1 MIPFLNLR
9 ELNANLAPKLIEAA
23 ERVVQSG
30 YFVLGPEVE
39 ALELELAA
47 SQGVAH
53 AVGVGNGLDALAL
66 ALMAIG
72 VGPGDE
78 VIVPSH
84 TFIATWLAV
93 TRTGATLVPVDVS
106 SDDYNLD
113 PALVE
118 AAIGPRTRAIVPVH
132 LYGRPAL
139 MVELR
144 RIATRHNLN
153 VIADGAQ
160 SIGSTI
166 HDRPVATFADA
177 TTLSFYPGKNLG
189 ALGDGGAVLTDD
201 EEVAK
206 RVRTLRNYGS
216 SVKYVHEEVGMN
228 SRLDEMQAAFL
239 RVKLPHL
246 VTWNARRSEVADAY
260 LRGMEGLDLTLPPRP
275 VGMSSAW
282 HLFVVRTRTRQD
294 VQERLA
300 ASGISTLIHY
310 PLPPGRQLA
319 YSGDL
324 YSPMPV
330 ADQICDEVLSLPMCP
345 TLTDADVQV
354 VIDGVTA
361 ACGVNS

>member
-9 ELNANLAPKLIEAA
+9 EVNANLAPELTAAA
-23 ERVVQSG
+23 ERVVRSG

-39 ALELELAA
+39 AFELELAA

-66 ALMAIG
+66 GLMAID

-106 SDDYNLD
+106 REDYNLD
-113 PALVE
+113 PTLVE
-118 AAIGPRTRAIVPVH
+118 EAITPRTRAVVPVH

-139 MVELR
+139 MVELM
-144 RIATRHNLN
+144 RIAAENDVKL
-153 VIADGAQ
+153 IADGAQ
-160 SIGSTI
+160 SIGATVT
-166 HDRPVATFADA
+166 DQPVAAFAEA

-189 ALGDGGAVLTDD
+189 ALGDGGAVLTNDD
-201 EEVAK
+201 EIAK
-206 RVRTLRNYGS
+206 RVKTLRNYGS
-216 SVKYVHEEVGMN
+216 SVKYVHEELGMN

-246 VTWNARRSEVADAY
+246 VDWTTRRGEIADAY
-260 LRGMEGLDLTLPPRP
+260 LKGMEGLDLTLPRRP

-282 HLFVVRTRTRQD
+282 HLFVVRSSRRQHM
-294 VQERLA
+294 QRSLT

-310 PLPPGRQLA
+310 PHPPARQLA
-319 YSGDL
+319 YSADG
-324 YSPMPV
+324 YPPMPV

-345 TLTDADVQV
+345 TLTDAQVQV
-354 VIDGVTA
+354 VVDSVAA
-361 ACGVNS
+361 ACGESS